1 MTDTFEIKV
10 TDIVEH
16 EDGSATMHLE
26 MDSEAKSLL
35 IEAGI
40 VNLLEQYLEN
50 TDD

>member
-10 TDIVEH
+10 MDIVEH
-16 EDGSATMHLE
+16 EDGSATIHLE

-40 VNLLEQYLEN
+40 VNLLQQYLEN

>member
-10 TDIVEH
+10 MDIVEH
-16 EDGSATMHLE
+16 EDGSATIHLE

-40 VNLLEQYLEN
+40 VNLLEQNLEN